1 MGANLSSSASAVK
14 ISLWLMK
21 EALFDFWQKKK
32 PLTFSLYSFP
42 SFFFLF
48 FFLINHSFLIYI
60 NIYTYFKAPPLPH
73 LLPTISQ
80 IPNPPHNNIV
90 IIPSIT
96 HNHPSNFLASFCKE
110 FFLVGHG
117 FFFSFLFF
125 KKNCFYFLFC
135 HVGC

>member
-21 EALFDFWQKKK
+21 EALFDFWQKK
-32 PLTFSLYSFP
+32 SLSPFL
-42 SFFFLF
+42 STLSLLLFFLF

-117 FFFSFLFF
+117 FFFSFLFL
-125 KKNCFYFLFC
+125 KNCFYFLFC